1 MSIYVLLGVLIG
13 VLLPN
18 QSAINNRLRASVS
31 TPWVMSAISFLV
43 GTACLM
49 VLTWATVGT
58 VTFDAGLVRSEPWW
72 LWTGGLLGVIGMTTT
87 VLLLPVIGALYSTAL
102 NLTAQVIT
110 TMIIDHFGFFGVPVY
125 PASPWRLIGALIV
138 VAAALLA
145 VRAGRP
151 HPNLNQPSPAP
162 IWYVIGL
169 AVGVCFGLQVVI
181 NGQLT
186 SVLGSA
192 LHAALV
198 SFAVGTIILVFL
210 VAVTRSSLRIRVP
223 DGETRNPWWMWTG
236 GVLGALYVSGVAF
249 LAPLIGSAVTVVVI
263 QLGLLAGSL
272 AVDHF
277 GLLSAPKKSVR
288 PLQVIGLIFMGC
300 GVVIMNAPE
309 IFA

>member
-1 MSIYVLLGVLIG
+1 MIYALLGVLIG

-43 GTACLM
+43 GTACLAF
-49 VLTWATVGT
+49 LTWATVGT
-58 VTFDAGLVRSEPWW
+58 VTFDASLFVVQPAW
-72 LWTGGLLGVIGMTTT
+72 LWAGGLLGVIGMTTT
-87 VLLLPVIGALYSTAL
+87 VVLLPIIGALYSTAL

-110 TMIIDHFGFFGVPVY
+110 TMLIDHFGFFGVDLY
-125 PASPWRLIGALIV
+125 PASPWRLTGAIIV

-151 HPNLNQPSPAP
+151 NPHLNQPSPSP
-162 IWYVIGL
+162 VWYVVGL

-186 SVLGSA
+186 GVLGSA
-192 LHAALV
+192 LHAALI
-198 SFAVGTIILVFL
+198 SFAVGFLLLVVL
-210 VAVTRSSLRIRVP
+210 VVVTRSSLRIRVP
-223 DGETRNPWWMWTG
+223 AGQRKNPWWMWTG
-236 GVLGALYVSGVAF
+236 GILGALYVSGVAF

-263 QLGLLAGSL
+263 QLGLLAGSM

-288 PLQVIGLIFMGC
+288 PLQVIGLMFMGL
-300 GVVIMNAPE
+300 GVVVMNAPE

>member
-1 MSIYVLLGVLIG
+1 MLYVLLGAVIG

-43 GTACLM
+43 GTLCLF

-58 VTFDAGLVRSEPWW
+58 VTFDAGLLGSEPGW
-72 LWTGGLLGVIGMTTT
+72 LWAGGLLGVVGMTTT
-87 VLLLPVIGALYSTAL
+87 VLLLPIIGALYSTAL

-110 TMIIDHFGFFGVPVY
+110 TMIIDHFGFFGVDIY
-125 PASPWRLIGALIV
+125 PASSWRLTGAMIV

-145 VRAGRP
+145 VTAGRP
-151 HPNLNQPSPAP
+151 NPHLNQPSPSP
-162 IWYVIGL
+162 IWYLVGL
-169 AVGVCFGLQVVI
+169 GIGVCFGLQVVI

-186 SVLGSA
+186 GVLGSA
-192 LHAALV
+192 IHAALI
-198 SFAVGTIILVFL
+198 SFAVGSIALVVI
-210 VAVTRSSLRIRVP
+210 VAMSRSSLRISVP
-223 DGETRNPWWMWTG
+223 TGERKNPWWMWTG
-236 GVLGALYVSGVAF
+236 GVLGALYVAGVAF

-263 QLGLLAGSL
+263 QLGLLAGSM

-288 PLQVIGLIFMGC
+288 PLQVIGLMLMGC
-300 GVVIMNAPE
+300 GVFVMNAPE
-309 IFA
+309 ILA

>member
-1 MSIYVLLGVLIG
+1 MLYVLLGAVIG

-43 GTACLM
+43 GTLCLF

-58 VTFDAGLVRSEPWW
+58 VTFDAGLLGSEPGW
-72 LWTGGLLGVIGMTTT
+72 LWTGGLLGVVGMTTT
-87 VLLLPVIGALYSTAL
+87 VLLLPIIGALYSTAL

-110 TMIIDHFGFFGVPVY
+110 TMIIDHFGFFGVDIY
-125 PASPWRLIGALIV
+125 PASSWRLTGAMIV

-145 VRAGRP
+145 VTAGRP
-151 HPNLNQPSPAP
+151 NPHLNQPSPSP
-162 IWYVIGL
+162 IWYLVGL
-169 AVGVCFGLQVVI
+169 GIGVCFGLQVVI

-186 SVLGSA
+186 GVLGSA
-192 LHAALV
+192 IHAALI
-198 SFAVGTIILVFL
+198 SFAVGSIALVVI
-210 VAVTRSSLRIRVP
+210 VAMSRSSLRISVP
-223 DGETRNPWWMWTG
+223 TGERKNPWWMWTG
-236 GVLGALYVSGVAF
+236 GVLGALYVAGVAF

-263 QLGLLAGSL
+263 QLGLLAGSM

-288 PLQVIGLIFMGC
+288 PLQVIGLILMGC
-300 GVVIMNAPE
+300 GVFVMNAPE
-309 IFA
+309 ILA